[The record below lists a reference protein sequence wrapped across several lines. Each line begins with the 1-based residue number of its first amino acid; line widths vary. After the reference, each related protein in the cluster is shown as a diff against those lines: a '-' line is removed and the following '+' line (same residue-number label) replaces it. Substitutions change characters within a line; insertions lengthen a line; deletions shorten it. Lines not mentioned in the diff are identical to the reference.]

1 MAKHNICLIEGDGI
15 GHEVVRA
22 AKAVLEGIAVTG
34 ELEFVWSYAEAGWEL
49 FERTGDSIPE
59 ATLNAVRAASATLF
73 GAATSP
79 SKKVP
84 GFRGAIRHMRRALDL
99 YANVRPAKHHP
110 VPGSRPGVDLVVVRE
125 NTEGL
130 YVEQERTYQNGEL
143 AIADTVITKR
153 ASHRIGEYAAKLTK
167 TRPRGLLHIAHKAN
181 VLPVTQGLFL
191 TTARETAAQNG
202 VEAQDII
209 IDNCAM
215 QLVMRP
221 ERFDVIVTTNLF
233 GDIISDLTAGLVG
246 GLGIAASGNI
256 GEQHAIFESVHGSAP
271 DIAGKGVAN
280 PTATVLAAALMLR
293 HLGEFAVA
301 DRLER
306 AVDIALE
313 HGPRTADLA
322 RSGQNAGKS
331 VSTDEFAQVLLDAYK
346 GA

>member
-1 MAKHNICLIEGDGI
+1 MPKHQICLIEGDGI
-15 GHEVVRA
+15 GHEVIRA
-22 AKAVLEGIAVTG
+22 AKRVLEGMQVTG
-34 ELEFVWSYAEAGWEL
+34 ELEFEWTYAEAGWEL
-49 FERTGDSIPE
+49 FERTGNSVPDE
-59 ATLNAVRAASATLF
+59 TLEKVKATEATLF

-84 GFRGAIRHMRRALDL
+84 GFKGAIRHMRKSLDL

-110 VPGSRPGVDLVVVRE
+110 VPGSRPGVDLIIVRE

-130 YVEQERTYQNGEL
+130 YVEQERLYANGEV
-143 AIADTVITKR
+143 AIADTVITRR
-153 ASHRIGEYAAKLTK
+153 ASHRIGEYAARLAN
-167 TRPRGLLHIAHKAN
+167 TRARKSLYIAHKAN

-191 TTARETAAQNG
+191 TSALEEAAKYPN
-202 VEAQDII
+202 VTTQDII

-215 QLVMRP
+215 QLVVRP

-256 GEQHAIFESVHGSAP
+256 GEEHAVFESVHGSAP
-271 DIAGKGVAN
+271 DIAGKGISN

-293 HLGEFAVA
+293 HIGEHTAA
-301 DRLER
+301 DRLEK

-313 HGPRTADLA
+313 HGPRTGDLGGNVGTEAFADVIL
-322 RSGQNAGKS
+322 
-331 VSTDEFAQVLLDAYK
+331 EAYK
-346 GA
+346 TA

>member
-1 MAKHNICLIEGDGI
+1 MAKHSICLIEGDGI
-15 GHEVVRA
+15 GHEVIRA
-22 AKAVLEGIAVTG
+22 AKRVLEGMQVTG
-34 ELEFVWSYAEAGWEL
+34 ELEFAWVEAEAGWEL
-49 FERTGDSIPE
+49 FERTGNSIPDE
-59 ATLNAVRAASATLF
+59 TLEKVKSTAATLF

-110 VPGSRPGVDLVVVRE
+110 VPGSRPGVDLIVVRE

-130 YVEQERTYQNGEL
+130 YVEQERAYMNGEL
-143 AIADTVITKR
+143 AIAEAVITRR
-153 ASHRIGEYAAKLTK
+153 ASQRIGAYAAMLASQR
-167 TRPRGLLHIAHKAN
+167 TRKQLHIAHKAN

-191 TTARETAAQNG
+191 NTATAAASNHG
-202 VEAQDII
+202 VAIKDII

-215 QLVMRP
+215 QLVARP
-221 ERFDVIVTTNLF
+221 EQFDVIVTTNLF

-256 GEQHAIFESVHGSAP
+256 GEEHAVFESVHGSAP
-271 DIAGKGVAN
+271 DIAGQSIAN

-293 HLGEFAVA
+293 HIGEASVA
-301 DRLER
+301 DRLEK

-313 HGPRTADLA
+313 HGPRTRDLGGNATTMEFADVLLEA
-322 RSGQNAGKS
+322 YKS
-331 VSTDEFAQVLLDAYK
+331 V
-346 GA
+346 

>member
-1 MAKHNICLIEGDGI
+1 MPKHQICLIEGDGI
-15 GHEVVRA
+15 GHEVIRA
-22 AKAVLEGIAVTG
+22 AKRVLEGMQVTG
-34 ELEFVWSYAEAGWEL
+34 ELEFEWTYAEAGWEL
-49 FERTGDSIPE
+49 FERTGNSVPDE
-59 ATLNAVRAASATLF
+59 TLEKVKATEATLF

-79 SKKVP
+79 SKKVA
-84 GFRGAIRHMRRALDL
+84 GFKGAIRHMRKSLDL

-110 VPGSRPGVDLVVVRE
+110 VAGSRPGVDLIIVRE

-130 YVEQERTYQNGEL
+130 YVEQERLYANGEV
-143 AIADTVITKR
+143 AIADTVITRR
-153 ASHRIGEYAAKLTK
+153 ASHRIGEYAARLAN
-167 TRPRGLLHIAHKAN
+167 TRARKSLYIAHKAN

-191 TTARETAAQNG
+191 NSALEEAAKYPEVTT
-202 VEAQDII
+202 QDII

-215 QLVMRP
+215 QLVVRP

-256 GEQHAIFESVHGSAP
+256 GEEHAVFESVHGSAP
-271 DIAGKGVAN
+271 DIAGKGISN

-293 HLGEFAVA
+293 HIGEHSVA

-313 HGPRTADLA
+313 HGPRTGDLGGNVGTEAFADVIL
-322 RSGQNAGKS
+322 
-331 VSTDEFAQVLLDAYK
+331 EAYRT
-346 GA
+346 A

>member
-1 MAKHNICLIEGDGI
+1 MAKHTITLIEGDGI
-15 GHEVVRA
+15 GHEVIRA
-22 AKAVLEGIAVTG
+22 AKRVLEGMQVSG
-34 ELEFVWSYAEAGWEL
+34 ELEFDWLHAEAGWEL

-59 ATLNAVRAASATLF
+59 ATLEAVRASKATLF

-84 GFRGAIRHMRRALDL
+84 GFRGAIRYMRRALDL

-110 VPGSRPGVDLVVVRE
+110 VPGSRAGVDLIVVRE

-130 YVEQERTYQNGEL
+130 YVEQERSYMNGEI
-143 AIADTVITKR
+143 AIADTVITRR
-153 ASHRIGEYAAKLTK
+153 ASQRIGEYAAKLAATRDRK
-167 TRPRGLLHIAHKAN
+167 TLHIAHKAN

-191 TTARETAAQNG
+191 NTAREAADKVAG
-202 VEAQDII
+202 LTVQDII

-215 QLVMRP
+215 QLVTRP

-256 GEQHAIFESVHGSAP
+256 GEQYAVFESVHGSAP
-271 DIAGKGVAN
+271 DIAGRGIAN
-280 PTATVLAAALMLR
+280 PTATVLAAALMLN
-293 HLGEFAVA
+293 HIGEFAA
-301 DRLER
+301 ATKLER

-313 HGPRTADLA
+313 HGPRTPDL
-322 RSGQNAGKS
+322 GGKA
-331 VSTDEFAQVLLDAYK
+331 STEEFATVILEAYK
-346 GA
+346 SA